1 MSLPKSTSQAPEGF
15 LRNHTSFSGLKTKT
29 YFFRN
34 IPCSVCRH
42 KVIKMKSTIQR
53 VSKARVTIHGGET
66 RTIGRGLVVLI
77 GVGENDTEKDAEKLA
92 DKTVNL
98 RIFPNND
105 GKLDKSL
112 LDINGEVLVISQ
124 FTLLGDFTKGRRPD
138 FTKAAKPEKAIP
150 LYEHFIKILKEFNVL
165 IQTGEFGADMQVE
178 IHNDGPVTLNLDSN
192 EI

>member
-1 MSLPKSTSQAPEGF
+1 M
-15 LRNHTSFSGLKTKT
+15 
-29 YFFRN
+29 
-34 IPCSVCRH
+34 
-42 KVIKMKSTIQR
+42 
-53 VSKARVTIHGGET
+53 
-66 RTIGRGLVVLI
+66 LI